1 MKGRERVGRVGR
13 VEKVEKVGNV
23 GGEGGGKSV
32 REQRLEYSPRE

>member
-1 MKGRERVGRVGR
+1 MKGRERVGRLGW

-32 REQRLEYSPRE
+32 REQRLEYSPSE

>member
-1 MKGRERVGRVGR
+1 MKGRERVGRLGW

>member
-32 REQRLEYSPRE
+32 REQRLEYSPSE